1 MWNKIKKKKTV
12 FNHLQNTCFW
22 IRYKRLCPKENDN
35 SLWGIQEWNWCSI
48 LYPRVVYEVYWFY
61 LHTVFLRWKYSSLS
75 FLISFLTFLLT
86 FFLWLLVI
94 VTTLSSFFQMGCGCF
109 LVVYWW
115 FVPYEIFPRHNEETA
130 VGLPSVLR
138 FLQRDWRLNQRW
150 SWMWYR
156 LY

>member
-1 MWNKIKKKKTV
+1 MIIAFEEFKNGIDVV
-12 FNHLQNTCFW
+12 FF
-22 IRYKRLCPKENDN
+22 
-35 SLWGIQEWNWCSI
+35 IQELYMKFGDFIFI
-48 LYPRVVYEVYWFY
+48 LF
-61 LHTVFLRWKYSSLS
+61 FKMNWKYLSLS

-115 FVPYEIFPRHNEETA
+115 FVPYEIFPRHNEDTA
-130 VGLPSVLR
+130 VDLLSVLR

-156 LY
+156 LYELG